1 MEILRFKIKVIGRV
15 QGVWFRKFTKVE
27 ADKIGV
33 KGFVQN
39 KTDGSVYIE
48 AEGSTLQLTEFISL
62 LNKGSYMSDVRNVNA
77 TKGALRSFDQF
88 VIRG

>member
-1 MEILRFKIKVIGRV
+1 MEILHFKIKVIGRV

-62 LNKGSYMSDVRNVNA
+62 LNKGSYMSDVSNVYI

-88 VIRG
+88 VIGG